1 MGLFL
6 TLAFF
11 ASCEEDSK
19 EFGDIIAPSNV
30 LIEAE
35 IEGQDVSNP
44 ELMYGDGSGFVS
56 FESNATNVISYSYNF
71 GDGSTVVAPSG
82 KIKHRF
88 TKVGVNTFTV
98 VVSAIGTAGV
108 TSTTSMDVMVYS
120 SFSDVE
126 AEDISYACTRF
137 NNLCKQLDQHAP
149 VIKSDGIRWKLKK
162 ESFNKTLNPEHE
174 AHYKAVEDF
183 LASAKVLK
191 EFEPYNH
198 DFHLNRFSD
207 SIRMVGLELVIEK
220 TKFY

>member
-1 MGLFL
+1 MVATELKKQVIDFD
-6 TLAFF
+6 TFSFEKYTKIQNETKEAFEVLKDLYKQVLGDLPIR
-11 ASCEEDSK
+11 CYKEYLEDSTTY
-19 EFGDIIAPSNV
+19 
-30 LIEAE
+30 LINAWFEANSKYYPPNT
-35 IEGQDVSNP
+35 IPQRAF
-44 ELMYGDGSGFVS
+44 L
-56 FESNATNVISYSYNF
+56 
-71 GDGSTVVAPSG
+71 VV
-82 KIKHRF
+82 
-88 TKVGVNTFTV
+88 
-98 VVSAIGTAGV
+98 
-108 TSTTSMDVMVYS
+108 
-120 SFSDVE
+120 DVE